1 MALITKFTAWLTPG
15 KAFFCSLLLALVS
28 VLGTATWHSV
38 VQARA
43 MAKMAPHRLSEN
55 VDVTHQLQ
63 VEDMAAVGRR
73 YRAVVNLRPD
83 GEAPDQPSS
92 QVMEAA
98 ARQAGLDFIHVPVP
112 HGAIPE
118 ESVERLQT
126 FLASH
131 HDVLL
136 YCRSGK
142 RAARTWALAEAGR
155 PGGLSAEAILAA
167 VHGAGQDAGD
177 LKDRIE
183 DAVSARQEVRP

>member
-1 MALITKFTAWLTPG
+1 
-15 KAFFCSLLLALVS
+15 
-28 VLGTATWHSV
+28 
-38 VQARA
+38 
-43 MAKMAPHRLSEN
+43 MAKIAPHHLSEN

-63 VEDMAAVGRR
+63 VDDLAAVRRR
-73 YRAVVNLRPD
+73 YRAVVDLRPD

-92 QVMEAA
+92 LVMEAA
-98 ARQAGLDFIHVPVP
+98 AKQAGLDFIHVPVP

-118 ESVERLQT
+118 ESVERLHT
-126 FLASH
+126 YLASH

-142 RAARTWALAEAGR
+142 RAARTWALAEAKR
-155 PGGLSAEAILAA
+155 PGGLSAEAILVA

-183 DAVSARQEVRP
+183 DAVLARQEVRP